1 MKKFLKNLD
10 YEDIAVLSMAIF
22 FNIMV
27 IGAAI
32 WFVKWLIVGE
42 C

>member
-10 YEDIAVLSMAIF
+10 YLDITVWSMAISLS
-22 FNIMV
+22 IMM
-27 IGAAI
+27 IGTAI

-42 C
+42 Y